1 MIKEKK
7 LVALSAVL
15 PVLADFIEDLNNQFV
30 FKQDL
35 KRKANILA
43 DEIRKVDYKVLQVY
57 GEKRDEIYDAWA
69 SRITDKDEGWPP
81 GVAVE
86 GFPKRMDVWSTFN
99 CFCKYNAEPMKNNI
113 SFSGFNKR
121 LNKYDCD
128 TAVICENFREAGYN
142 KIVLDGR
149 YSVFHSRYN

>member
-15 PVLADFIEDLNNQFV
+15 PVLADFIEDLNDQFV

-57 GEKRDEIYDAWA
+57 GEKREEIYEQQVQLQLLFRAW
-69 SRITDKDEGWPP
+69 IDE
-81 GVAVE
+81 
-86 GFPKRMDVWSTFN
+86 TIN
-99 CFCKYNAEPMKNNI
+99 
-113 SFSGFNKR
+113 
-121 LNKYDCD
+121 
-128 TAVICENFREAGYN
+128 
-142 KIVLDGR
+142 LD
-149 YSVFHSRYN
+149 

>member
-15 PVLADFIEDLNNQFV
+15 PVLADFIEDLNDQYV

-57 GEKRDEIYDAWA
+57 GEKREEIY
-69 SRITDKDEGWPP
+69 EQQ
-81 GVAVE
+81 VQ
-86 GFPKRMDVWSTFN
+86 
-99 CFCKYNAEPMKNNI
+99 
-113 SFSGFNKR
+113 
-121 LNKYDCD
+121 LQLL
-128 TAVICENFREAGYN
+128 FRQWIEETIN
-142 KIVLDGR
+142 LDL
-149 YSVFHSRYN
+149 

>member
-15 PVLADFIEDLNNQFV
+15 PVLADFIEDLNDQFV

-57 GEKRDEIYDAWA
+57 GEKRNEIYEQQVQLQLLFRQW
-69 SRITDKDEGWPP
+69 IDE
-81 GVAVE
+81 
-86 GFPKRMDVWSTFN
+86 TIN
-99 CFCKYNAEPMKNNI
+99 
-113 SFSGFNKR
+113 
-121 LNKYDCD
+121 
-128 TAVICENFREAGYN
+128 
-142 KIVLDGR
+142 LD
-149 YSVFHSRYN
+149 